1 MNIFLEK
8 YENCRDESTE
18 SLITICVVGM
28 ITSNVLLFAE
38 EQLKKA
44 QKIGNSARR
53 KKVNDALY
61 GWLNA
66 LRGEDPDRVISRLIF
81 LGAGWIDLKQDQID
95 TARAFK
101 LVNPYYRGG
110 DRYECAYFR
119 DFFLNKE
126 FDCFVRVVDKS
137 KMQVHEWT
145 RTKERSMTKDLKSLD
160 THFQE
165 LRQRYKPI
173 YIHESSAAATAAGN
187 GTSTSDYVLVD
198 ASVTH
203 REQFFEWKEK
213 RAMLEYH
220 ALLQQRLDAIQNP
233 KTNLDLYV
241 FGKLRPVIIP
251 EIEAYALKELFI
263 DEAKIERLRQ
273 FAPPEALNFRLLPIR
288 VLEKGDVADR
298 FISEYNG
305 LMGIRYFA

>member
-1 MNIFLEK
+1 
-8 YENCRDESTE
+8 
-18 SLITICVVGM
+18 M
-28 ITSNVLLFAE
+28 ITSNVLLFVE

-44 QKIGNSARR
+44 QNIGNNIRR

-66 LRGEDPDRVISRLIF
+66 LRGEDPDRVISRLVF

-95 TARAFK
+95 IARAFK
-101 LVNPYYRGG
+101 LVNPYYRAG
-110 DRYECAYFR
+110 DRYECTYFR

-126 FDCFVRVVDKS
+126 FDCFIRVVDKS

-145 RTKERSMTKDLKSLD
+145 RTKERSLIKDLKNLN
-160 THFQE
+160 THLQE
-165 LRQRYKPI
+165 LWQKYNQI
-173 YIHESSAAATAAGN
+173 YIHGSAAAVAAAAAAGT
-187 GTSTSDYVLVD
+187 GDCVLVD

-203 REQFFEWKEK
+203 REHFFEWKEK
-213 RAMLEYH
+213 RAMLEHH

-251 EIEAYALKELFI
+251 AIEAYALKELFI
-263 DEAKIERLRQ
+263 DESKIDRLRQ
-273 FAPPEALNFRLLPIR
+273 LAPSEALNFRLLPIR
-288 VLEKGDVADR
+288 TLEKGDVADR